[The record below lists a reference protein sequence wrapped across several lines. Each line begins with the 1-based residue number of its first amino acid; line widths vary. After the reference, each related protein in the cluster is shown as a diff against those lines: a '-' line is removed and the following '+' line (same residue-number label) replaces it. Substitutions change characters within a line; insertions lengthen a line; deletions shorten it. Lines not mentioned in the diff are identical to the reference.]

1 MPQMPSW
8 RGRVVGVRPFENR
21 IATRRNRGSKSF
33 AFRTRPHNGV
43 KIEGQLQKRTR
54 RRQPQSLYSKT
65 ATDKCATCASIGES
79 LARLELRPCW
89 RAAAPDDFALSCSP
103 FDDSFWLRFFFFL
116 VFVFFSADERTL
128 AVIPSCR
135 SPALRRGGTGAPS
148 ETTCARRW
156 PGTRSAQAKRPPAPP
171 PGSSLVQRHHNMDM
185 QDMNPHAPKN
195 SPN

>member
-116 VFVFFSADERTL
+116 FLFFSRQMSAHWPSFLPAGLLPFEEGVLELRLRPRAL
-128 AVIPSCR
+128 AVGQGPDQPRQSVH
-135 SPALRRGGTGAPS
+135 L
-148 ETTCARRW
+148 
-156 PGTRSAQAKRPPAPP
+156 
-171 PGSSLVQRHHNMDM
+171 HHHRV
-185 QDMNPHAPKN
+185 PH
-195 SPN
+195 